1 MIKEINQLWV
11 EAGETLNGEV
21 VYTIGMSDQL
31 RDEVGEI
38 SFASIAELGEI
49 GLDDTLLNVE
59 ASKAAIE
66 IPVPFAGVIIERNDE
81 AEASPNLL
89 DSPETTKNWLV
100 RMTASQANAF
110 ASL

>member
-49 GLDDTLLNVE
+49 GADDTLLNVE

-100 RMTASQANAF
+100 RMTASQTNAF